1 MQVKKFEAKSIK
13 EALAMVKSEF
23 GPDAVILSAKDMG
36 SSHGLAGEKS
46 VQVTAAVSEK
56 TLEKKAYAEKT
67 LSKEMLG
74 QFKNSSASKQKNY
87 IDELLEGLTS
97 KSKPSSSK
105 VSPGQQSIEAL
116 YNRPRNERGNTG
128 STYNRPRPT
137 QARSPK
143 RAPHISAA
151 RPVRSTQ
158 YIDILDDES
167 PALKAPSAQ
176 KSVRTQAARAKEAF
190 NSGMLTV
197 PQAQNTAVAP
207 QLRPTPKANIAQ
219 NKEVLDLKKQIQ
231 QLQSLVEKFQTV
243 PQNFVSMHPGASEGL
258 PYELSSMHNKLT
270 RYGFAEEHTVSIL
283 KEAND
288 KLSKRQMEN
297 TALLDAWV
305 AQYIMHNTFISNDH
319 FSKKYQVFVGGS
331 GQGKTASL
339 IKVAAMLSL
348 QAKKSIAIVT
358 TDNSKVGAAEQL
370 KIYAQILNVPF
381 AQIEHSGDWSEVYKA
396 VEHIDHV
403 LVDTPSC
410 HINDHDSIIDLKSM
424 LPQVKGNIDIHY
436 VQSLLSRV
444 EDAFDR
450 AQTYLGVGFN
460 DVIFTHID
468 ESSQYGLIYNF
479 QKRFE
484 VPIHSFGVGPKI
496 PEDFE
501 FATREK
507 YVDLIFNLSS
517 RKK

>member
-13 EALAMVKSEF
+13 EALAMVKAEF

-36 SSHGLAGEKS
+36 SSHGLVGEKS

-56 TLEKKAYAEKT
+56 KLQKKAYAEKT

-74 QFKNSSASKQKNY
+74 QFKNASATSQKSY
-87 IDELLEGLTS
+87 IDELLEGLAH
-97 KSKPSSSK
+97 KNN
-105 VSPGQQSIEAL
+105 SPISQGQQNIESL
-116 YNRPRNERGNTG
+116 YNRPRAQRTTSK
-128 STYNRPRPT
+128 STYNRSRQVQPRT
-137 QARSPK
+137 RNA
-143 RAPHISAA
+143 HLSAD
-151 RPVRSTQ
+151 RPVRATQ
-158 YIDILDDES
+158 YIDILDDEATKIQTPS
-167 PALKAPSAQ
+167 RPA
-176 KSVRTQAARAKEAF
+176 VRQPQVSQPAARQTVRPREIEAD
-190 NSGMLTV
+190 GIIRV
-197 PQAQNTAVAP
+197 VEPIQQAP
-207 QLRPTPKANIAQ
+207 QIQTKADKKQ
-219 NKEVLDLKKQIQ
+219 SREVLDLKKQIQ
-231 QLQSLVEKFQTV
+231 QLKSLVENFQKV
-243 PQNFVSMHPGASEGL
+243 PQNFVSMHPGASEGI
-258 PYELSSMHNKLT
+258 PYELSSMHNKLS
-270 RYGFAEEHTVSIL
+270 RYGFAEEHIVSIL
-283 KEAND
+283 KEANE
-288 KLSKRQMEN
+288 KLSKKQMQHS
-297 TALLDAWV
+297 ALLDAWV
-305 AQYIMHNTFISNDH
+305 AQHLMQNIYISSDPLK
-319 FSKKYQVFVGGS
+319 KKYQVFVGGS
-331 GQGKTASL
+331 GQGKTSSL

-348 QAKKSIAIVT
+348 ENKKSIAIIT

-381 AQIEHSGDWSEVYKA
+381 AQIEHGSDWSEVYKA

-410 HINDHDSIIDLKSM
+410 QINDHDSIIDLKSK
-424 LPQVKGNIDIHY
+424 LPNVKDSMDIHY

-460 DVIFTHID
+460 DVLFTHID

-484 VPIHSFGVGPKI
+484 VPIHSFSTGPKI
-496 PEDFE
+496 PEDYE